1 MSVAYKEYMHEEQE
15 PNNATEDMP
24 PYPNAGPVAS
34 SIPRP
39 PAALVHPPPIVNS
52 PYNIHHQ
59 PLPLKETETP
69 STIPGTQPILISSSP
84 VRTPVNADPSDTKPL
99 VQQELNPIPE
109 EEEKEPS
116 LDSNEQPPKEQP
128 IVIPPTIIEEQE
140 PPKSS
145 PSEPKVDDLDNAI
158 DRIAQNGTEGAI
170 GVHAQP
176 VSESAVPQPRFAA
189 VNGRAGGFQ
198 MFRHKTRPPDI
209 TSTGRARARSPAEQV
224 KISRSST
231 KRSA

>member
-15 PNNATEDMP
+15 PNNAAEDMP

-52 PYNIHHQ
+52 PYNIHHH

-176 VSESAVPQPRFAA
+176 VSESAVPQLPEQLEKDKALSSA
-189 VNGRAGGFQ
+189 VLNTTAVQAHLESKKGIC
-198 MFRHKTRPPDI
+198 P
-209 TSTGRARARSPAEQV
+209 
-224 KISRSST
+224 
-231 KRSA
+231 